1 MPDRSPIRWILVATA
16 VIAACGVAE
25 TCTIGVA
32 AGRATADG
40 RPLLWK
46 VRDNGAVPDNEVHHD
61 TSLAVPFTAVVTA
74 DGDADS
80 PAWMGT
86 NRHGFAI
93 VNANALDLEDPEER
107 ANGEFMRL
115 ALGSCRSVAEFT
127 ALLEATAGI
136 RDTHGNFGVIDST
149 GAALMIEASR
159 DSFWIH
165 DTSDNDRGVIVRT
178 NFACVDTAGSDGTD
192 LAGWERFVRSSDLV
206 AGWVDLGELTV
217 ANLAGQHARD
227 FSDWASR
234 PVEVPCFACGEPD
247 SLFGVF
253 DTFFSISS
261 GGTVSAAV
269 IQGVLAPPAD
279 EPAWLTTMWVHLGQP
294 ACTIASPYWPV
305 GPAPAV
311 ADGPGTAPLC
321 DLANR
326 IREDL
331 VFDVPWYPRLVDT
344 FALRDGDGGGLWP
357 VLRPAERTAIAAV
370 EERLAMWRVD
380 PPEASAVLAYQD
392 SLATAAHDLLALDVV
407 TPVSPGSPTPP
418 GSPAAVLHAHPNP
431 FNPATTLTFTLTR
444 AGRARLVVHDT
455 AGHAVATLLDD
466 AVPAGRHTITWRAD
480 DAVGRRLPTGL
491 YLAQLTVEGRV
502 STRKI
507 LLMK

>member
-1 MPDRSPIRWILVATA
+1 MRERSPIRWPLVLLALTA
-16 VIAACGVAE
+16 VCAMAGA
-25 TCTIGVA
+25 CTIGVA
-32 AGRATADG
+32 AGRATDDG

-46 VRDNGAVPDNEVHHD
+46 VRDNGAVPDNEVHHN
-61 TSLAVPFTAVVTA
+61 TSLLIPYTAVVTA
-74 DGDADS
+74 DGAADS
-80 PAWMGT
+80 PAWMGA

-93 VNANALDLEDPEER
+93 VNANALDLEQPAQR

-136 RDTHGNFGVIDST
+136 RDTHGSFGVIDST

-159 DSFWIH
+159 DSSWTF
-165 DTSDNDRGVIVRT
+165 DTRDTDRGVIVRT
-178 NFACVDTAGSDGTD
+178 NFACVDTAGSDGSD
-192 LAGWERFVRSSDLV
+192 LAGWERFVRSRDLID
-206 AGWVDLGELTV
+206 GWVDHGELTV

-247 SLFGVF
+247 SLYGVF

-305 GPAPAV
+305 GPTPAV
-311 ADGPGTAPLC
+311 SDGSGTAPLC

-344 FALRDGDGGGLWP
+344 FALRDGEGGGLWS
-357 VLRPAERTAIAAV
+357 VLRPAERTAIMAV
-370 EERLAMWRVD
+370 EARLAAWRAD
-380 PPEASAVLAYQD
+380 PPEVGAVLAYQD

-407 TPVSPGSPTPP
+407 TPVSPRPPAPRGS
-418 GSPAAVLHAHPNP
+418 AAALRAHPNP
-431 FNPATTLTFTLTR
+431 FNPATTLTFTLAR
-444 AGRARLVVHDT
+444 AGHARLVVHDA
-455 AGHAVATLLDD
+455 AGRAVATLLDD
-466 AVPAGRHTITWRAD
+466 AVRAGRHTVTWRAD
-480 DAVGRRLPTGL
+480 DTTGRRLPTGL
-491 YLAQLTVEGRV
+491 YLAHLTVEGQV

-507 LLMK
+507 LLVK